1 MLKTIDEFLW
11 GPGTLALLLGTG
23 TFLLI
28 RMAFLPWRNLGYA
41 LRSALGQEARQPGK
55 SGVSPFSAL
64 MTALAATMGT
74 GNIVG
79 VATALAAG
87 GAGALV
93 WMELSALLG
102 MSTMFAECMLSVK
115 YRRKNHRG
123 QWCGG
128 PMYVMEQKLGKFG
141 KQLGV
146 LFAVFAVCAS
156 FGIGS
161 MTQANAVAGAL
172 NDVFGTPVR
181 VVGMVIACVTL
192 VVILGGI
199 RSISGIASILI
210 PVLGV
215 LYLVA
220 GLLVIIGNL
229 ERLPTAII
237 QMIREAFSFRAAA
250 GGVVGT
256 GVNAM
261 RWGVA
266 RGVFSNEAG
275 LGSAAIA
282 AASAETDS
290 PVRQAYITMTSAFF
304 DTIVLCTVTGIAIC
318 ASGMLGMTDAAG
330 QMVDGAALTILAFRT
345 VLGDW
350 GAVFIAV
357 SIGLFA
363 FSTILGWAYQGEKAF
378 EYLSHGR
385 YLGWYRVAFSLT
397 AMWGAT
403 AQLDVVFR
411 FSDICNALMCM
422 PNLVCLLM
430 LSGEVVRELR
440 SFEKRR

>member
-1 MLKTIDEFLW
+1 
-11 GPGTLALLLGTG
+11 
-23 TFLLI
+23 
-28 RMAFLPWRNLGYA
+28 
-41 LRSALGQEARQPGK
+41 
-55 SGVSPFSAL
+55 
-64 MTALAATMGT
+64 
-74 GNIVG
+74 
-79 VATALAAG
+79 
-87 GAGALV
+87 
-93 WMELSALLG
+93 
-102 MSTMFAECMLSVK
+102 
-115 YRRKNHRG
+115 
-123 QWCGG
+123 
-128 PMYVMEQKLGKFG
+128 
-141 KQLGV
+141 
-146 LFAVFAVCAS
+146 
-156 FGIGS
+156 

-220 GLLVIIGNL
+220 GLLVIMGNM
-229 ERLPTAII
+229 ERLPTAIVE
-237 QMIREAFSFRAAA
+237 MVREAFSFRAAA

-290 PVRQAYITMTSAFF
+290 PVRQAYINMTSAFF

-318 ASGMLGMTDAAG
+318 ASGMLGMTDASG

-385 YLGWYRVAFSLT
+385 YLGWYRVAFALT